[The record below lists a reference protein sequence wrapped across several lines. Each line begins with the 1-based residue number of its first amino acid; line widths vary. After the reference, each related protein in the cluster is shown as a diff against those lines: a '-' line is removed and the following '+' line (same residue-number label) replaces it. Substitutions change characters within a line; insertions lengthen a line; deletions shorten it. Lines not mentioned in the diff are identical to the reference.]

1 MQGKRIVRYSFFA
14 WLLVLLAACSTTT
27 QQSTNQSSSSQQVS
41 TENIKSTTGSTTS
54 TLSEASTTSS
64 ENATVVASSTTES
77 DLPLVN
83 TGAVLKANYTS
94 MAGTWQNASGD
105 ELVFDDKGLATEGLT
120 ADFLDIDQNGILL
133 LNVQTGTKINETV
146 YIIPA
151 NTIFPESYLNGNQD
165 TSDTSKDRLIIS
177 EDISSQDLANKVYYH
192 VTN

>member
-1 MQGKRIVRYSFFA
+1 M
-14 WLLVLLAACSTTT
+14 LLAACSTTA

-64 ENATVVASSTTES
+64 ENATVVTSSTTES

-83 TGAVLKANYTS
+83 TGAVLKADYTS
-94 MAGTWQNASGD
+94 MVGTWQNASGD

>member
-83 TGAVLKANYTS
+83 TGAILKADYAT
-94 MAGTWQNASGD
+94 MAGNWQNASGNV
-105 ELVFDDKGLATEGLT
+105 LTFNNNGLATEGMT
-120 ADFLDIDQNGILL
+120 PNILDINQNGILL
-133 LNVQTGTKINETV
+133 LDVQTGARSNVTL
-146 YIIPA
+146 YIVPA
-151 NTIFPESYLNGNQD
+151 NTAFSSDYLNGQ
-165 TSDTSKDRLIIS
+165 SDPTDVSKDRVIS
-177 EDISSQDLANKVYYH
+177 LADINSGDLANKAYYH
-192 VTN
+192 VSQ